1 MKTVSI
7 HLPLAFLISVAAM
20 LSGAGCANIPAAVKI
35 SADNVRTNVQTL
47 HGLHA
52 KDVRALAAAECIL
65 KEDGQAVRQA
75 FREKMEADIAASK
88 TRVLAQFDRRAG
100 DVLGAEFQT
109 RLQSDVY
116 PKFAGLE
123 QTNFHALVLA
133 LQKKITYPD
142 NPGVSEDLQAAQR
155 NLDNVRFERDNT
167 VSYYFIAL
175 SSALNRAR
183 FNFETQVEQE
193 YGLSESNV
201 ITIVS
206 SLNATN
212 QDLISFNTNM
222 DLCLQQLDDAYNQ
235 LDQALSD
242 LSTDLDSSAVTTRM
256 VKSFFTGV
264 GSALV
269 DDLKNGQLGAAA
281 LSQLLNSQAPG
292 LVKQL
297 NGIESKMLTQA
308 DQSVT
313 NAVNSVST
321 PAPKTTL

>member
-1 MKTVSI
+1 MKTLSV
-7 HLPLAFLISVAAM
+7 HLPLAFLICVTV
-20 LSGAGCANIPAAVKI
+20 LFDTGCANIPAAVKI
-35 SADNVRTNVQTL
+35 SVDNVRTNVQTL

-52 KDVRALAAAECIL
+52 KDVRALAAAQCIL
-65 KEDGQAVRQA
+65 KADEQAVQQA
-75 FREKMEADIAASK
+75 FREMMESDIAASK
-88 TRVLAQFDRRAG
+88 AKVLAQFDRRAG
-100 DVLGAEFQT
+100 DVLGAEFEA
-109 RLQSDVY
+109 RLQSDIY

-123 QTNFHALVLA
+123 QTNFHILVVV
-133 LQKKITYPD
+133 LQRKITHPD
-142 NPGVSEDLQAAQR
+142 SPGISEELQAAQR

-193 YGLSESNV
+193 YGMCESNV

-222 DLCLQQLDDAYNQ
+222 DLCLLQLDDVYNQ

-292 LVKQL
+292 LVKQI
-297 NGIESKMLTQA
+297 NGIESKMLAQA

-313 NAVNSVST
+313 NAVNSVPT
-321 PAPKTTL
+321 PAPKTTQ